1 MIRKGLTYILLAT
14 FAFALMNILA
24 KSLSDFH
31 PMQVVFFRAI
41 GTFVF
46 VLPYMIINKISLVGN
61 RKGLLLLRAI
71 MGFLSLSTFFWAV
84 QRIPLGSAIS
94 IRYVGPIFSSL
105 LGYSILKE
113 KVNALQWASLLFAFS
128 GVLLLKGLDTR
139 VDLFTFILVLI
150 SALLVGIVFITI
162 RLLTKTE
169 DIFTIIFYFMATCVI
184 GSLFFIPYWRMPEGI
199 EWLFSISIGIF
210 GLIGQVL
217 MTSAFKYEEA
227 STLAPFKYM
236 ELVYALIIGFF
247 FLGEIHS
254 ITSIVAMC
262 IIIGG
267 MVMSVRAKQI

>member
-1 MIRKGLTYILLAT
+1 MIRKGLAYILLAT

-24 KSLSDFH
+24 KSLSTFH
-31 PMQVVFFRAI
+31 PMQVVFFRAF

-46 VLPYMIINKISLVGN
+46 ILPYMLAKGISLAGN
-61 RKGLLLLRAI
+61 RKGLLFLRAI

-94 IRYVGPIFSSL
+94 IRYVGPIFSTL

-113 KVNALQWASLLFAFS
+113 RVNFLQWVSLLFAFS
-128 GVLLLKGLDTR
+128 GVLLLKGIDTR

-150 SALLVGIVFITI
+150 SALFVGIVFITI
-162 RLLTKTE
+162 RLLTRSE
-169 DIFTIIFYFMATCVI
+169 DIFTIIFYFMATCI
-184 GSLFFIPYWRMPEGI
+184 LGSLLFIPYWRMPIGS
-199 EWLFSISIGIF
+199 EWIYAIAIGIF

-217 MTSAFKYEEA
+217 MTLAFKFEEA

-247 FLGEIHS
+247 LFGEIHS
-254 ITSIVAMC
+254 ATSLVAMG
-262 IIIGG
+262 IIISG
-267 MVMSVRAKQI
+267 MVMSVRAKKM